1 MSSDHQMVVVDILGA
16 HSRVRIGGAM
26 ASGARAFSPR
36 VPSPLAS
43 ARVAT
48 RRHLA
53 PSAPG
58 RAARWARARSDL
70 REPHARLR
78 AVDESYDM
86 GSYDP
91 EMDGYVPPEISLRAL
106 KIGDKIGEGSFS
118 EVYRG
123 VVENDD
129 GTLVDVIAK
138 AYKKNVRGRD
148 WFSFYADE
156 RATCR
161 RLAEVNCSGVAPFM
175 GVCGSDAYLVW
186 KDVGVATLET
196 CLSKSNDAEDLYA
209 KIADATSSGDVSDVS
224 VAPRENAAKAR
235 ATVFLKIA
243 RSLIEA
249 TLAVHEHEVVH
260 RDVKPENVLC
270 VARRDGDTDALNV
283 VLVDLGAAADFVDGV
298 NCDPSETIFD
308 PTYGAPEQF
317 VKDDSYRPPSGTKNL
332 FENRKAIGKSLFGKS
347 VKLPGF
353 QDTSSASNGLSAS
366 GVAATPKLDAF
377 AVGLTLLRL
386 FTPALY
392 PVDAMRRARVA
403 MDAAEDRIR
412 TEAVDDAEN
421 VSVLE
426 VWARGPGS
434 ESLDLALV
442 DAADAWSLIDGL
454 AAWDPEKRLTLS
466 EALDHPCFDEVR

>member
-1 MSSDHQMVVVDILGA
+1 
-16 HSRVRIGGAM
+16 
-26 ASGARAFSPR
+26 
-36 VPSPLAS
+36 
-43 ARVAT
+43 
-48 RRHLA
+48 
-53 PSAPG
+53 
-58 RAARWARARSDL
+58 
-70 REPHARLR
+70 
-78 AVDESYDM
+78 VDESYDM

-123 VVENDD
+123 VVEGDD
-129 GTLVDVIAK
+129 GTCVDVIAK

-156 RATCR
+156 RATLR

-196 CLSKSNDAEDLYA
+196 CLSKSNDAEELYA
-209 KIADATSSGDVSDVS
+209 KIAEATSSGDASDVS
-224 VAPRENAAKAR
+224 VAPRENATKAR
-235 ATVFLKIA
+235 AMVFLKIA

-249 TLAVHEHEVVH
+249 TMAVHEHEVVH

-270 VARRDGDTDALNV
+270 VARRDGDTTDAAPSV
-283 VLVDLGAAADFVDGV
+283 VLVDLGAAADFVTGV

-317 VKDDSYRPPSGTKNL
+317 VKDDSYRPSSGTKNL
-332 FENRKAIGKSLFGKS
+332 LGNLFGKS
-347 VKLPGF
+347 VKMPKS
-353 QDTSSASNGLSAS
+353 TGLSAS
-366 GVAATPKLDAF
+366 GVAATPRLDAF

-434 ESLDLALV
+434 EALDFGIV

-466 EALDHPCFDEVR
+466 EALDHPCFDKVQ